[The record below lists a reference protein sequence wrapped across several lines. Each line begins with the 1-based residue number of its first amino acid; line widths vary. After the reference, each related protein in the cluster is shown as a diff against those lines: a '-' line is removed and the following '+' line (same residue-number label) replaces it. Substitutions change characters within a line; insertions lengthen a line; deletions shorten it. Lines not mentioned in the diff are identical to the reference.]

1 MNESYFDEEDFL
13 LQEPKRKRSWYM
25 HIVMMLM
32 VIAIVVLYFA
42 DFVFIVVEAGQKGV
56 LFDPLG
62 KGTNTE
68 RFFDEGL
75 HVIFPWQ
82 RVIIYDTRIQEGEM
96 TTNTLTEDGL
106 EVEVTVSYRF
116 RPEIDSLGVLHKD
129 IGPTY
134 TETIIIPLVATVVRD
149 VVSHHHVDRLYSISR
164 NSLQI
169 DMSNQV
175 QSKIHGHYPIQI
187 IDLLIKGVVLHEEVE
202 QAIAEKLIEEQKMLA
217 YDFILQREKQEA
229 ERKRIEGQGIR
240 DFGDTT
246 NIDYLQLRG
255 LEATEHLATSPNSKV
270 VVIGTDSKELPIILG
285 GN

>member
-1 MNESYFDEEDFL
+1 
-13 LQEPKRKRSWYM
+13 M
-25 HIVMMLM
+25 HILM
-32 VIAIVVLYFA
+32 TLMIVCILVLYFA
-42 DFVFIVVEAGQKGV
+42 DFVFIVVQAGTKGV

-68 RFFDEGL
+68 KFFDEGL
-75 HVIFPWQ
+75 HVMFPWQ
-82 RVIIYDTRIQEGEM
+82 EVVIYNTRIQEGEM

-116 RPEIDSLGVLHKD
+116 RPEADSLGVLHKD
-129 IGPTY
+129 IGPQY
-134 TETIIIPLVATVVRD
+134 VETIIKPLVATVVRD

-164 NSLQI
+164 NSLQV
-169 DMSNQV
+169 DMVNQV
-175 QSKIHGHYPIQI
+175 QSQIHGHYPIQI

-202 QAIAEKLIEEQKMLA
+202 KSIADKLVEEQKMLA
-217 YDFILQREKQEA
+217 YNFILERERREA

-246 NIDYLQLRG
+246 NIDYLKLRG
-255 LEATEHLATSPNSKV
+255 LEATEHLAASPNSKV